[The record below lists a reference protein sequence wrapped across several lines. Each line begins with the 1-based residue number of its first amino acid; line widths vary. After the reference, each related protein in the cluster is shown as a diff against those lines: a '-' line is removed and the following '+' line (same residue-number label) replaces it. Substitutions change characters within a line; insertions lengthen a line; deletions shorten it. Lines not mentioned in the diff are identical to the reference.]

1 MCLFYF
7 VLFCPVV
14 FVAMFLVL
22 VFVFSTWLQ
31 GWGYRV
37 VWVGG
42 KLIKAI
48 KRYVNASLI
57 CILLCQLKQSL
68 KSTCLSCN
76 NSVCI
81 SFSLL
86 LQSNKNISEK
96 IKRFNY
102 QLKSISLVSP
112 NAKVFLVPLLKVM
125 VIFFHIQ

>member
-1 MCLFYF
+1 MF
-7 VLFCPVV
+7 VLFCSVLSCCICGGV
-14 FVAMFLVL
+14 SCFGFCFLNL
-22 VFVFSTWLQ
+22 ASGMGLLC
-31 GWGYRV
+31 GMGM
-37 VWVGG
+37 G

-76 NSVCI
+76 NSLCI

-102 QLKSISLVSP
+102 QLKSISPVSP

-125 VIFFHIQ
+125 VIFFYIQ